1 MSPKPAFRS
10 DDGVLTSKVA
20 RVDEQVT
27 GIGGLNIKDVD
38 FAKHNIKNQDLTN
51 QQRKKSCVHQRKSG
65 FGDVRANL
73 SNPKKTYIGLFKT
86 QVDPFRNGKGRNT
99 IKPHGKSTTANR
111 NEWLM
116 HVDAC

>member
-51 QQRKKSCVHQRKSG
+51 QQRKKKAAFIKESLASVTYVPTSPI
-65 FGDVRANL
+65 L
-73 SNPKKTYIGLFKT
+73 KKLI
-86 QVDPFRNGKGRNT
+86 
-99 IKPHGKSTTANR
+99 
-111 NEWLM
+111 
-116 HVDAC
+116 